1 MYKKH
6 DIIWLEE
13 IESTNRYAREH
24 ICELD
29 NLSVVAAEFQSS
41 GKGQGDHKWH
51 SKPGENMLISIILKN
66 TLIKPSEQL
75 QISDITAASV
85 VELLESHG
93 IKAWIKPP
101 NDIWVDTKK
110 ICGILIE
117 QSLRGNHI
125 SWSIIGIG
133 LNVNQT
139 LFPDDLPNPTSMK
152 LEKEGAD
159 IEHLVPEFM
168 DIFIRRASELL
179 QPQDPQP

>member
-6 DIIWLEE
+6 DIIWLKE

-29 NLSVVAAEFQSS
+29 NLSVVAALFQSA
-41 GKGQGDHKWH
+41 GKGQGDHVWH
-51 SKPGENMLISIILKN
+51 SEPGANMLISIVLKD
-66 TLIKPSEQL
+66 LSIKPSEQVK
-75 QISDITAASV
+75 ISDITAASV
-85 VELLESHG
+85 VKLLESHG

-117 QSLRGNHI
+117 HSLRGNHI
-125 SWSIIGIG
+125 SWTIIGIG

-139 LFPDDLPNPTSMK
+139 SFPEDLPNPTSMK
-152 LEKEGAD
+152 IEKEDAD
-159 IEHLVPEFM
+159 IEDLVSEFM
-168 DIFIRRASELL
+168 NIFISRASEL
-179 QPQDPQP
+179 